1 MEKKLVSVGGLEPP
15 SLKQATD
22 FKSVV
27 YTVSTTLTI
36 FMLELI
42 VLSKAITE
50 FVLFLYIGRCV
61 LYILAFGRHNDN
73 LIYRILLLLTQVP
86 EQLVSYITVKTILQK
101 HLPYFTFI
109 FFLSIWLVL
118 LIGKVIIGGPS
129 SFNIQQQVCLQD
141 Y

>member
-27 YTVSTTLTI
+27 YTVSTTLTNY
-36 FMLELI
+36 MLQI
-42 VLSKAITE
+42 IILSKAITE
-50 FVLFLYIGRCV
+50 FILFLYIGRAV
-61 LYILAFGRHNDN
+61 LYLLTFGRNSDN
-73 LIYRILLLLTQVP
+73 LIYRIFLFLTQVP
-86 EQLVSYITVKTILQK
+86 ERLVSYITVKTILQK

-109 FFLSIWLVL
+109 FFLSFWLVL

-129 SFNIQQQVCLQD
+129 SFNIQQRIC
-141 Y
+141 

>member
-101 HLPYFTFI
+101 HLPYFTFV
-109 FFLSIWLVL
+109 FFLSFWLVL

-129 SFNIQQQVCLQD
+129 SFNIQQRIC
-141 Y
+141 